1 MTIDHISIRLYTCCK
16 CGNRWTN
23 WDSKNKTDGR
33 IPLNCSS
40 CRNIRW
46 NIGYTK
52 EDLVLVERLEE
63 QHMIK
68 KDAEVRRTD
77 VESGR
82 YYTPPY
88 YSRDVSF
95 PPDKEIK
102 WDYFDFIA
110 YDFLYMMLPQPEIFE
125 IKQVLSIQKSKMEQR
140 HELMLSMIHDRI
152 KNAEKYHKEHFPKLT
167 YARKKRT
174 LFEVYSKD
182 GQIKYHEIA
191 RRRMK
196 GCNHKEDLEILMAL
210 YKVCYYGG
218 EEGFKMYEPEHL
230 SEAEAQTIESIMQTM
245 SLPKV

>member
-1 MTIDHISIRLYTCCK
+1 
-16 CGNRWTN
+16 
-23 WDSKNKTDGR
+23 
-33 IPLNCSS
+33 
-40 CRNIRW
+40 
-46 NIGYTK
+46 
-52 EDLVLVERLEE
+52 
-63 QHMIK
+63 
-68 KDAEVRRTD
+68 
-77 VESGR
+77 
-82 YYTPPY
+82 
-88 YSRDVSF
+88 
-95 PPDKEIK
+95 
-102 WDYFDFIA
+102 
-110 YDFLYMMLPQPEIFE
+110 MMLPQPEIFE

-245 SLPKV
+245 SVPKV